1 MIFKKYHVIEVV
13 DERTLLIDYGLNN
26 NAAEGNTLR
35 IIKEGKPVIIDG
47 KNYGSLD
54 MIKGIVEV
62 ITPYEK
68 FSICRKVSRRIVNPL
83 NPLAA
88 YQRTISQFS
97 NLYVDRSKL
106 SHRSLEEEI
115 IPIKKGDVAI
125 LTNE

>member
-1 MIFKKYHVIEVV
+1 MILKKYHVIEVV

-26 NAAEGNTLR
+26 NAEAGNTLR
-35 IIKEGKPVIIDG
+35 IVKEGNPVIIDG
-47 KNYGSLD
+47 KNYGTLD
-54 MIKGIVEV
+54 MVKGIVEV

-88 YQRTISQFS
+88 YQRTFSQFS
-97 NLYVDRSKL
+97 NLNVDKSEL
-106 SHRSLEEEI
+106 SHRTLEEEI
-115 IPIKKGDVAI
+115 IPIKKGDIAI